1 MDPMKELKKIL
12 VFDFDGVIADSIHE
26 SFMTAVNTYI
36 QIVPDHSLPLSNPLT
51 PDRAFEF
58 EKRHADLYQ
67 KYLRA
72 MPLGNRAEE
81 YFVVF
86 QMIERNDFEQIRN
99 QSHFTNY
106 KMTLP
111 EEKRK
116 NYDRQFYENRA
127 ILQKKDPQAWAKL
140 IPPFK
145 GVVEVIPVLSDRF
158 TLCIATSK
166 DRSSI
171 SILLDD
177 YGLLDYFD
185 AENILD
191 KDFAESKREH
201 LMRFHKD
208 HQVPY
213 SDIHFIDDKIFH
225 LQSVKDLGVHAYL
238 ALWGFN
244 DEREYET
251 AREEGFI
258 LLSLDDLKNIG
269 NRL

>member
-1 MDPMKELKKIL
+1 MEESNKIL
-12 VFDFDGVIADSIHE
+12 VFDFDGVIANSIHE

-36 QIVPDHSLPLSNPLT
+36 QVVPDHSLPISNPLT
-51 PDRAFEF
+51 PDRVFEF
-58 EKRHADLYQ
+58 EKKHADLYQ
-67 KYLRA
+67 KYLQA
-72 MPLGNRAEE
+72 MPLGSRAEE

-86 QMIERNDFEQIRN
+86 QMIEKDDFDQIRN
-99 QSHFTNY
+99 QSHFTDY
-106 KMTLP
+106 KITIP

-116 NYDRQFYENRA
+116 NYDRGFYENRA

-140 IPPFK
+140 IPPFT
-145 GVVEVIPVLSDRF
+145 GVVEAIPALSNRF

-171 SILLDD
+171 NILLESYD
-177 YGLLDYFD
+177 LLDYFD

-191 KDFAESKREH
+191 KDFADSKREH

-208 HQVPY
+208 HHVPY
-213 SDIHFIDDKIFH
+213 SNMHFIDDKVLH
-225 LQSVKDLGVHAYL
+225 LQSVKNLGVHTYL

-269 NRL
+269 NG